1 MIKCLATQAV
11 YVSDQ
16 GASEDF
22 WKNRVGFEVIT
33 RRNLG
38 NGLCWLEV
46 APPGAQS
53 RLVLY
58 PRSLMKDWNERKPS
72 IVFECDD
79 VDQTY
84 GELKRRGV
92 EVGAPPVSMQW
103 GKFASFKDLDGNEFG
118 LRPG

>member
-1 MIKCLATQAV
+1 MIKWLATQAV

-16 GASEDF
+16 RASEDF

-33 RRNLG
+33 RRELG
-38 NGLCWLEV
+38 NGLYWLEV

-92 EVGAPPVSMQW
+92 EVGGPPVSMQW

-118 LRPG
+118 LRPR